1 MNSRK
6 LNHYRVL
13 GKSKKSKLVVEHFY
27 AFDREQVE
35 RMFERNSPRHRI
47 VRVELEKRCSNSV
60 IDLDDYKEAE
70 QEHLSH
76 LFDVQI
82 KKSEQQWKGAF
93 LRNKMLEA
101 VKSQKS
107 LLQEVIELAA
117 NPIVSVWG

>member
-1 MNSRK
+1 MNSSK
-6 LNHYRVL
+6 LNEYRVL
-13 GKSKKSKLVVEHFY
+13 GKSKKSRLVVENLY
-27 AFDREQVE
+27 AFDREQAE
-35 RMFERNSPRHRI
+35 RMYKSTHSGYSI
-47 VRVELEKRCSNSV
+47 VSVRMEKRCSDSV

-70 QEHLSH
+70 REHLSH

-107 LLQEVIELAA
+107 LLQEVVELAA